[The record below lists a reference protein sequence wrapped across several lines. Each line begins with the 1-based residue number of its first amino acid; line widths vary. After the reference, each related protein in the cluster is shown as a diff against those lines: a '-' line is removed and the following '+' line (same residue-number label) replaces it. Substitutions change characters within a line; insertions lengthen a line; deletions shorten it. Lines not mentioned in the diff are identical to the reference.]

1 MRWHGTKT
9 GRKSIYHTLSRP
21 MTLFSL
27 TSYKV
32 SRYFLL
38 IAVIAM
44 TACRSHRV
52 AEDTVTGTSA
62 GSFFHTNSG
71 QVIIIRKPSLS
82 VPISSMISPPSD
94 RVRHGFPMPSEPCTA
109 DTTFITWSATDT
121 AAATTNYNHRARHDI
136 QSERSS
142 VSNVMR
148 EVLQS
153 VVILILLVAIFAML
167 IFLIKTLII
176 R

>member
-9 GRKSIYHTLSRP
+9 DRKSIYHPLSRP

-27 TSYKV
+27 TPYRV

-38 IAVIAM
+38 LAVIAM

-94 RVRHGFPMPSEPCTA
+94 RVRHGFPMPSEPCAA
-109 DTTFITWSATDT
+109 DTTIITWSATDT
-121 AAATTNYNHRARHDI
+121 AAATTDYNQSTRHEV
-136 QSERSS
+136 QSEHSS
-142 VSNVMR
+142 VSDVMR
-148 EVLQS
+148 EVLQT

-167 IFLIKTLII
+167 IFLIKTLVLK
-176 R
+176 

>member
-9 GRKSIYHTLSRP
+9 DRKSIYHPLSRP

-27 TSYKV
+27 TPYRV

-38 IAVIAM
+38 LAVIAM

-52 AEDTVTGTSA
+52 VEDTVTGNSA
-62 GSFFHTNSG
+62 GSFFHTSSG
-71 QVIIIRKPSLS
+71 QVMIIRKPSLS
-82 VPISSMISPPSD
+82 IPISSIASPPSD
-94 RVRHGFPMPSEPCTA
+94 RVRHGFPMPSEPCAA
-109 DTTFITWSATDT
+109 DTTIIKWSATDT
-121 AAATTNYNHRARHDI
+121 ATATTNYNHSARHEI

-142 VSNVMR
+142 VSDVMR

>member
-1 MRWHGTKT
+1 
-9 GRKSIYHTLSRP
+9 
-21 MTLFSL
+21 
-27 TSYKV
+27 
-32 SRYFLL
+32 
-38 IAVIAM
+38 M

-52 AEDTVTGTSA
+52 VEDTVTGTSA

-82 VPISSMISPPSD
+82 IPISSIASPTSD
-94 RVRHGFPMPSEPCTA
+94 RVRHGFPMPSEPSAT
-109 DTTFITWSATDT
+109 DTTIISWSATDT
-121 AAATTNYNHRARHDI
+121 AAATTNYNHSARHDI

-142 VSNVMR
+142 VSDVMR

-153 VVILILLVAIFAML
+153 VVILILIVAIFAML
-167 IFLIKTLII
+167 IFLIKTLIF